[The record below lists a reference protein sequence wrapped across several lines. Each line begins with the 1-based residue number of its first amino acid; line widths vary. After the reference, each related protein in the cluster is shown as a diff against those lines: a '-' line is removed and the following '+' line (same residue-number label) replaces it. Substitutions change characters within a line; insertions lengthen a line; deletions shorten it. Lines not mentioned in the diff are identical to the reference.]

1 MEDYITIQ
9 RWQIKAYYE
18 DWQVEYLENNIVRI
32 TDSMNG
38 KIRLFKLVEDNSN
51 PEQLIYPTNVIVIQ
65 QPIPTAIKWHEL
77 TNWRHA
83 KRLSVQYPQT
93 WKQWKEK
100 NLIPLNVLKRVE
112 EDDTP
117 VPNTFGKI

>member
-9 RWQIKAYYE
+9 PWQIKAYYE
-18 DWQVEYLENNIVRI
+18 PQQVEYLENNIVRI

-93 WKQWKEK
+93 WEKWKDQG
-100 NLIPLNVLKRVE
+100 LIPLNVLKRVE
-112 EDDTP
+112 EDNTP

>member
-9 RWQIKAYYE
+9 PWQIKAYYE
-18 DWQVEYLENNIVRI
+18 SWQVEYLENNIVRI

-83 KRLSVQYPQT
+83 KRLLVQYPQT
-93 WKQWKEK
+93 WKKWKEK

>member
-18 DWQVEYLENNIVRI
+18 NQQVEYLENDIVRI

-51 PEQLIYPTNVIVIQ
+51 PEQLIYPTNEMIIQ
-65 QPIPTAIKWHEL
+65 QSIPTVIEWHDI
-77 TNWRHA
+77 TIWRHA

-93 WKQWKEK
+93 WEKWKDQG
-100 NLIPLNVLKRVE
+100 LIPLDVLLKAE
-112 EDDTP
+112 QDSEKFD
-117 VPNTFGKI
+117 K

>member
-18 DWQVEYLENNIVRI
+18 SWQVEYLENNIVRI
-32 TDSMNG
+32 TDSVNG

-51 PEQLIYPTNVIVIQ
+51 PEQLIYPANVMIIQ

-93 WKQWKEK
+93 WKKWKDQG
-100 NLIPLNVLKRVE
+100 LIPLNVLKRVE

-117 VPNTFGKI
+117 VPNTF

>member
-9 RWQIKAYYE
+9 PWQIKAYYE
-18 DWQVEYLENNIVRI
+18 SWQVEYLENNIVRI

-51 PEQLIYPTNVIVIQ
+51 PEQLIYPTNVVVIQ

>member
-1 MEDYITIQ
+1 MENYITIQ

-18 DWQVEYLENNIVRI
+18 TEQVEYLENDIVRI
-32 TDSMNG
+32 TDSVNG
-38 KIRLFKLVEDNSN
+38 QVRLFKLVEDNSN
-51 PEQLIYPTNVIVIQ
+51 PEQLIYPTNVMIIQ
-65 QPIPTAIKWHEL
+65 QPIPTVIEWHDI

-93 WKQWKEK
+93 WKKWKEK